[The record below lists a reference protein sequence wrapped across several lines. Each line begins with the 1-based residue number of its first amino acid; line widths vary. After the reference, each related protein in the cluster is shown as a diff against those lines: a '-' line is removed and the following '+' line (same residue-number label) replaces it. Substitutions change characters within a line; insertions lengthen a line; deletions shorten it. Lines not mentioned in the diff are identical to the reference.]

1 MKYEKEELE
10 KLIKEEKMSY
20 EAIGRIYGVTG
31 NAIKKAALRL
41 GIELEVRRKVNSTE
55 NFSHTGTA
63 KFNKFS
69 DEEFK
74 DIINNSVGWKEIC
87 EKLGYNST
95 AGSDTKNKI
104 LDRCNLLKIKITLT
118 RTPSILEKTK
128 GELLLNRKNYQSYRS
143 TIRKLAEKTYK
154 DNNLTCECAVCGY
167 NKHIEI
173 AHIKA
178 VADFD
183 DNATIAEINDIDN
196 LIGLCPNHHWEFDN
210 GLLDITPYINR
221 GIE

>member
-41 GIELEVRRKVNSTE
+41 GIELEARRKVNLTE

-87 EKLGYNST
+87 EKLGYNSIV
-95 AGSDTKNKI
+95 GSDTKSKI
-104 LDRCNLLKIKITLT
+104 LDRCNLLKVKITLT
-118 RTPSILEKTK
+118 RTSSILEKTK
-128 GELLLNRKNYQSYRS
+128 GELLLDRKNYQSYRS
-143 TIRKLAEKTYK
+143 AIRKLAEKIYK
-154 DNNLTCECAVCGY
+154 ENNSECKCAVCGY
-167 NKHIEI
+167 DKHIEV

-178 VADFD
+178 VSDFD
-183 DNATIAEINDIDN
+183 DNNTIAEINDISN
-196 LIGLCPNHHWEFDN
+196 LIGLCPNHHWEYDN
-210 GLLDITPYINR
+210 GILDINKYIDH
-221 GIE
+221 GVV